1 MSSTPLEHLAATEDR
16 LIEQLKEL
24 IRIPS
29 QSATPENRPDIHRAA
44 EWVARS
50 LTAAGLENVS
60 VRPTSGHPV
69 VYGDWLHAPGAP
81 TVLVYGHYDV
91 QPADPLALWTTA
103 PFEPE
108 VRDGKLFGR
117 GASDDK
123 GGVVAA
129 IAAAEAM
136 LACPGRPRVNLKF
149 CIEGEEEIGSPS
161 IGAFVRA
168 EAERLAC
175 DLVMS
180 ADGSQW
186 SADQPQVI
194 LGLRGLCAATLK
206 VWGPVRDLHSGMHGG
221 AVLNPLEAISR
232 ILASMRHPEGA
243 VAVAGFYDEVV
254 ELSSRDRAAIALI
267 PNDENEWKAEIGVP
281 DFHGE
286 ADYTPLERTWIR
298 PTLEING
305 IWGGHNGPGPKTI
318 IPAEAHAKLTCRLV
332 ANQDPERIFALLER
346 HVAEHTPPGVRSA
359 LIADAGRARPYAIPT
374 GHPANRVLTEVL
386 TDVYGVPPYETR
398 TGGSIPVLALFAE
411 FLGAPTVNLGAS
423 TPDACIHAPNEFVHL
438 RALHRA
444 ARSMA
449 LLWERLGK

>member
-1 MSSTPLEHLAATEDR
+1 MPKTALEHLASTEDR
-16 LIEQLKEL
+16 LVEQLKEFL
-24 IRIPS
+24 RIPS
-29 QSATPENRPDIHRAA
+29 QSATPANRPDINRAA
-44 EWVARS
+44 EWVAHA
-50 LTAAGLENVS
+50 LTTAGLEHVS
-60 VRPTSGHPV
+60 VCATSGHPV

-91 QPADPLALWTTA
+91 QPADPLSLWNT
-103 PFEPE
+103 PPYEPE
-108 VRDGKLFGR
+108 VRDGRLFGR

-136 LACPGRPRVNLKF
+136 LVCPGRPRVNLKF
-149 CIEGEEEIGSPS
+149 CIEGEEEIGSPNIS
-161 IGAFVRA
+161 VFVRA

-206 VWGPVRDLHSGMHGG
+206 VWGPDHDLHSGMHGG

-232 ILASMRHPEGA
+232 LLASMRHPDGA
-243 VAVAGFYDEVV
+243 VAVAGFYDEVAA
-254 ELSSRDRAAIALI
+254 LSARDREAIARV
-267 PNDENEWKAEIGVP
+267 PVDEQAWKAEIGVP
-281 DFHGE
+281 AFHGE
-286 ADYTPLERTWIR
+286 PDYTPLERTWIR

-305 IWGGHNGPGPKTI
+305 IWGGHQGPGPKTI
-318 IPAEAHAKLTCRLV
+318 IPAEAFAKLTCRLV

-346 HVAEHTPPGVRSA
+346 HVATHTPPGVQSA
-359 LIADAGRARPYAIPT
+359 LVSDAGRARPYAISPA
-374 GHPANRVLTEVL
+374 HPANRVLTDVL
-386 TDVYGVPPYETR
+386 TEVYGVPPYETR

-449 LLWERLGK
+449 LFWERLGT